1 MIKWNKRAFIGIGVL
16 AVMIIG
22 LAGFRADER
31 NFKIAKNLDVFNS
44 LFKELDMFYV
54 DTLDA
59 EKVIGVGIDA
69 MLSQID
75 PYTEYYPEKKQDEL
89 KMLTKGQYA
98 GIGSII
104 RYYKSK
110 DRAVIAEPYEN
121 MPAVK
126 AGLKAGD
133 VLMAFDG
140 KDLKGKTV
148 DQVSK
153 MLRGEP
159 GTSFVLKVER
169 PGVPKPLSFKIVREN
184 IQTPCIPYYGLVQ
197 PHVGYIQLTGFIENS
212 ARDMRRA
219 VIDLKNQ
226 GATSLIIDLR
236 SNGGGSMPEAVDIVG
251 MFVPRGTEVL
261 SQKGRM
267 KQMNSVSK
275 TRLEPL
281 DTKMPLCI
289 LVDGNTASA
298 SEIVSGSLQD
308 MDRAIVI
315 GTRTYG
321 KGLVQVIRPLP
332 YNGSLKV
339 TAARYYIPSGRCI
352 QAIDYKN
359 RNAEGE
365 AVRIPDSLTHVF
377 HTVAG
382 REVRDGGGI
391 RPDIEVKEEKVP
403 NLLFYMEGSD
413 VLFDYATDY
422 CLKHKT
428 ISSAD
433 KFRLSDADYE
443 DFKARLV
450 KSDFKYDRESVKM
463 LEKLKEMA
471 KFEGYDEVAADEF
484 KALEKK
490 LNHNLSADLNHFK
503 KDIKSLIENAIVKRY
518 YYQKGGIMQE
528 LQDDK
533 DYKEALGVLND
544 PAKYKSILTVA
555 KTAK

>member
-1 MIKWNKRAFIGIGVL
+1 MVKLNKKAFIGAGVL
-16 AVMIIG
+16 AVMVIG
-22 LAGFRADER
+22 LFSFKADER
-31 NFKIAKNLDVFNS
+31 NFRIAKNLDVFNS
-44 LFKELDMFYV
+44 LYKELDMFYV

-59 EKVIGVGIDA
+59 QKVIGYGIDA

-75 PYTEYYPEKKQDEL
+75 PYTQYYPEGKQDEL
-89 KMLTKGQYA
+89 KMMTKGQYA

-104 RYYKSK
+104 RYYKAK
-110 DRAVIAEPYEN
+110 DCAVIAEPYEN
-121 MPAVK
+121 MPAAK

-133 VLMAFDG
+133 MLLAFDG
-140 KDLKGKTV
+140 KSLKGKNV
-148 DQVSK
+148 DDVSK

-159 GTSFVLKVER
+159 GTSFVLKVQR
-169 PGVPKPLSFKIVREN
+169 PGMPKPMSFKLIREN
-184 IQTPCIPYYGLVQ
+184 IQTPCIPYYGLVE

-226 GATSLIIDLR
+226 GATSLVIDLR
-236 SNGGGSMPEAVDIVG
+236 SNGGGSMPEAIDIVS
-251 MFVPRGTEVL
+251 MFVPKGTEVL

-275 TRLEPL
+275 TRFEPL
-281 DTKMPLCI
+281 DLKMPLCI
-289 LVDGNTASA
+289 LVDENTASA

-308 MDRAIVI
+308 LDRAVII

-339 TAARYYIPSGRCI
+339 TTSRYYIPSGRCV
-352 QAIDYKN
+352 QAIDYQH

-377 HTVAG
+377 HTADG

-391 RPDIEVKEEKVP
+391 RPDVEVKEEKTP
-403 NLLFYMEGSD
+403 NLLFYIANDD
-413 VLFDYATDY
+413 VMFDFATEY

-428 ISSAD
+428 IAPAD
-433 KFRLSDADYE
+433 KFQLSDADYE
-443 DFKARLV
+443 EFKTKLI
-450 KSDFKYDRESVKM
+450 KSGFKYDRQSVKI
-463 LEKLKEMA
+463 LDKLKEVA
-471 KFEGYDEVAADEF
+471 KFEGYDEVAAEEF
-484 KALEKK
+484 KSLEKK
-490 LNHNLSADLNHFK
+490 FNHNLSADLNHFK
-503 KDIKSLIENAIVKRY
+503 KEIKVLIGNEIVKRY
-518 YYQKGGIMQE
+518 YYQKGGIMQQ

-533 DYKEALGVLND
+533 DLKEALGVLNN
-544 PAKYKSILTVA
+544 PAKYKSILTVV